1 MIHNFFF
8 EIQRITKKR
17 WFDEDIQQLSQVI
30 TKKTTQSDSNLIKS
44 YADNKKKLL
53 TQEHKHKKN
62 FMALIF
68 DKTLV

>member
-1 MIHNFFF
+1 MIHAFFGNPKNYK
-8 EIQRITKKR
+8 ER
-17 WFDEDIQQLSQVI
+17 WFDEDIQHLSQVI
-30 TKKTTQSDSNLIKS
+30 TKTTTQSDSNLIKS